1 MEVYT
6 GLVSFS
12 WNIVFQVINFLILVA
27 LLYKFLFNPV
37 QKMLEKRKN
46 TIAADL
52 NNAAE
57 KSAQAEALKAD
68 YEKKIKDINVE
79 ADAIRREA
87 RRQGEERAQEIIT
100 DARGRYDEILQK
112 AQVESDRERRNA
124 YNELKDSITDMVL
137 DAAGK
142 VIGENMDD
150 ELNEKLVV
158 KFIEEAGD
166 VTWQN

>member
-68 YEKKIKDINVE
+68 YEQKIKDINVE
-79 ADAIRREA
+79 ADSIRREA
-87 RRQGEERAQEIIT
+87 RRQGEARAQEIIT

-166 VTWQN
+166 VKWQN

>member
-12 WNIVFQVINFLILVA
+12 WNLVFQVINFLILVA

-68 YEKKIKDINVE
+68 YEQKIKDINVE
-79 ADAIRREA
+79 ADSIRREA
-87 RRQGEERAQEIIT
+87 RRQGEARAQEIIS
-100 DARGRYDEILQK
+100 DARGRYDEILEK
-112 AQVESDRERRNA
+112 AQVESERERRNA

-166 VTWQN
+166 VKWQN

>member
-12 WNIVFQVINFLILVA
+12 WNLVFQVVNFLILVA
-27 LLYKFLFNPV
+27 LLYRYLFNPV
-37 QKMLEKRKN
+37 QKMLDKRKD

-57 KSAQAEALKAD
+57 KSAEAEALKAD
-68 YEKKIKDINVE
+68 YEKKIREINIE
-79 ADAIRREA
+79 ADGIRREA
-87 RRQGEERAQEIIT
+87 RQQGEARAQEIIT
-100 DARGRYDEILQK
+100 DARGKYDEILQK

-166 VTWQN
+166 VKWQN

>member
-12 WNIVFQVINFLILVA
+12 WNIVFQVVNFLILVA

-68 YEKKIKDINVE
+68 YERSQKTGRSESSGNHH
-79 ADAIRREA
+79 RCQ
-87 RRQGEERAQEIIT
+87 RQI
-100 DARGRYDEILQK
+100 
-112 AQVESDRERRNA
+112 
-124 YNELKDSITDMVL
+124 
-137 DAAGK
+137 
-142 VIGENMDD
+142 
-150 ELNEKLVV
+150 
-158 KFIEEAGD
+158 
-166 VTWQN
+166 